1 MKRKLNLRKIITFG
15 IYTLFIVLI
24 IGCLIKII
32 FFNKKTVDVKVV
44 NEIEKYNYSLN
55 NNATAYYKS
64 LFEELK
70 NLLENDYNIEDYV
83 KLVSKLFVTDVYT
96 LDNKLNKNDIGGTQ
110 FVYADFVDDFNSIA
124 QSTIYKSVENNMYG
138 DRKQELPIVTE
149 VIIDSIETKSF
160 KYNDEIIND
169 AYYVSLTVNYNKDL
183 GYPKNIDL
191 VLIKNNDKVEVVK
204 MQTKES

>member
-44 NEIEKYNYSLN
+44 NEIEKYNYSL
-55 NNATAYYKS
+55 
-64 LFEELK
+64 
-70 NLLENDYNIEDYV
+70 
-83 KLVSKLFVTDVYT
+83 
-96 LDNKLNKNDIGGTQ
+96 DNKLNKNDIGGTQ

-138 DRKQELPIVTE
+138 DRKQELPIVNE
-149 VIIDSIETKSF
+149 VIIDSIETKNF
-160 KYNDEIIND
+160 KYNDKIIND

>member
-1 MKRKLNLRKIITFG
+1 M
-15 IYTLFIVLI
+15 
-24 IGCLIKII
+24 CL
-32 FFNKKTVDVKVV
+32 
-44 NEIEKYNYSLN
+44 
-55 NNATAYYKS
+55 
-64 LFEELK
+64 
-70 NLLENDYNIEDYV
+70 
-83 KLVSKLFVTDVYT
+83 SK
-96 LDNKLNKNDIGGTQ
+96 NKNDIGGTQ

-138 DRKQELPIVTE
+138 DRKQELPIVNE
-149 VIIDSIETKSF
+149 VIIDSIETKNF
-160 KYNDEIIND
+160 KYNDKIIND

>member
-96 LDNKLNKNDIGGTQ
+96 LDNKLNKNDLKVVIKMNKEINNNLPLNII
-110 FVYADFVDDFNSIA
+110 DIFNA
-124 QSTIYKSVENNMYG
+124 LENNFSKIY
-138 DRKQELPIVTE
+138 
-149 VIIDSIETKSF
+149 
-160 KYNDEIIND
+160 
-169 AYYVSLTVNYNKDL
+169 TVD
-183 GYPKNIDL
+183 
-191 VLIKNNDKVEVVK
+191 
-204 MQTKES
+204 